1 MGVAVLTV
9 AALTLLLGA
18 VPAGGTVPG
27 AAACGAGGTSR
38 RCGIRLRNADGEGR
52 LAKCRSSPVLRPAP
66 HPPRAGKELAMD
78 GNLDHPERPDTCRA
92 LRADFQAYVD
102 GDLAR
107 ERSLEVFLH
116 ARECR
121 ECAAELAAVKH
132 LFAQLKALPPLS
144 APADFDARVLAAVPY
159 AAYRAMEPLR
169 RERVPVFLEETFL
182 PAPLR
187 APLVRAGGLALAA
200 VAGAGLLSGSL
211 PDLAIV
217 GLLGGL
223 LPESLVR
230 LQRLVRRRHGH
241 AQRSE
246 SG

>member
-1 MGVAVLTV
+1 MT
-9 AALTLLLGA
+9 
-18 VPAGGTVPG
+18 
-27 AAACGAGGTSR
+27 
-38 RCGIRLRNADGEGR
+38 
-52 LAKCRSSPVLRPAP
+52 
-66 HPPRAGKELAMD
+66 
-78 GNLDHPERPDTCRA
+78 GNLKQPDRPDVCRA

-116 ARECR
+116 ARDCQD
-121 ECAAELAAVKH
+121 CAAELAAVKA
-132 LFAQLKALPPLS
+132 LFAQLNALPPVA
-144 APADFDARVLAAVPY
+144 APADFDARVLASVPY

-187 APLVRAGGLALAA
+187 APLVRGVGVALA
-200 VAGAGLLSGSL
+200 VVTGAGLLSGRW
-211 PDLAIV
+211 PDLAFV
-217 GLLGGL
+217 ALLGGL
-223 LPESLVR
+223 LPEAAVR
-230 LQRLVRRRHGH
+230 LQRLARRRYGH